1 MHKYMAMDRLLLLLS
16 ALSAVPLA
24 ESTLRASAAA
34 AANRIMNDGGSA
46 DERASRDEHGGLLL
60 DLFSWQN
67 FLTVTDQT
75 DAISSEAPTRS
86 VRHDIDSTIVESFV
100 AIITLLPLNDLPLCD
115 RWLIQP
121 TIDDK
126 FAAVSRSSTE
136 FQDLYLYF
144 ALNFLRSTILEQEPS
159 SRLDPQSNS
168 TAERHGEVFAEP
180 TRLVSR

>member
-24 ESTLRASAAA
+24 ESTLRASAAAA

-67 FLTVTDQT
+67 FLTVMDQT

-100 AIITLLPLNDLPLCD
+100 AIITLLPLNVSLFA
-115 RWLIQP
+115 
-121 TIDDK
+121 ID
-126 FAAVSRSSTE
+126 
-136 FQDLYLYF
+136 
-144 ALNFLRSTILEQEPS
+144 
-159 SRLDPQSNS
+159 
-168 TAERHGEVFAEP
+168 G
-180 TRLVSR
+180 

>member
-24 ESTLRASAAA
+24 ESTLRASAAAA

-67 FLTVTDQT
+67 FLTVMDQT

-86 VRHDIDSTIVESFV
+86 VRHDIDSTIDRIVRRNNH
-100 AIITLLPLNDLPLCD
+100 TLTS
-115 RWLIQP
+115 Q
-121 TIDDK
+121 
-126 FAAVSRSSTE
+126 RSPS
-136 FQDLYLYF
+136 
-144 ALNFLRSTILEQEPS
+144 LRSMA
-159 SRLDPQSNS
+159 DPADHRRQVCG
-168 TAERHGEVFAEP
+168 GE
-180 TRLVSR
+180 